1 VRISYCAGLLYRAA
15 KTALLASRRTVQL
28 PLKMRE
34 RLFSAA
40 LAAAQDAAAR
50 NFEGDRVS
58 LLVNLYGYPVLM
70 PRQLGYK
77 RAKQTVSLRVE
88 ISLEDRLD
96 ERPTGG

>member
-1 VRISYCAGLLYRAA
+1 MPPWRRHRTPRRA
-15 KTALLASRRTVQL
+15 
-28 PLKMRE
+28 
-34 RLFSAA
+34 
-40 LAAAQDAAAR
+40 D
-50 NFEGDRVS
+50 FEGDRVS

-96 ERPTGG
+96 KTPAGDG